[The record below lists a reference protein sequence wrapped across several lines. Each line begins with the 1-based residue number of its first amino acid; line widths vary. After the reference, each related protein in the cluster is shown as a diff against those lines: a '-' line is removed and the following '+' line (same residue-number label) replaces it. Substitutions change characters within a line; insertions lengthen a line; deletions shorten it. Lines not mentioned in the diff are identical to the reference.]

1 MIELIELSVDS
12 LVRQLSADSRAAFSS
27 DPERVD
33 ADWVEML
40 EVVLVLLETEAADRA
55 DFRAVAYRT
64 FDGAEKH
71 ARRKSALAGIDRRRN
86 MKEEMWLISKRK
98 Q

>member
-1 MIELIELSVDS
+1 MIKLIELSVDS
-12 LVRQLSADSRAAFSS
+12 LFRQLSADMRAAFSS
-27 DPERVD
+27 DTERVD
-33 ADWVEML
+33 ADWLTIL
-40 EVVLVLLETEAADRA
+40 EIVLVLLETEAEDRA

-64 FDGAEKH
+64 FDGSEKH

-86 MKEEMWLISKRK
+86 MKKEMRLISRRK